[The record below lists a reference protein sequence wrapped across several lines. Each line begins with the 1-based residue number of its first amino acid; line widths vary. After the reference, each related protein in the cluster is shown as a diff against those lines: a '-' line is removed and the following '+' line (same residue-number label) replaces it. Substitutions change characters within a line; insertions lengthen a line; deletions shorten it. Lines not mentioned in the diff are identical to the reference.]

1 MHRMVLL
8 IIPLFVGATG
18 IALRMGIVG
27 GLPPTC
33 C

>member
-1 MHRMVLL
+1 MKLFAVVLMPML
-8 IIPLFVGATG
+8 IGATG
-18 IALRMGIVG
+18 IALRMGVVG